1 MNRRPTPETDNN
13 EYAHLF
19 IEQNGYESPLQ
30 ESPEEWA
37 DFARRLERERD
48 AERVFADRLARYI
61 CDIHDVTSSRKVL
74 KITTEACK
82 TWWTHRKEARSE

>member
-48 AERVFADRLARYI
+48 AERAIADRLAGALQPLAWLSGI
-61 CDIHDVTSSRKVL
+61 ETPNTAEEVL
-74 KITTEACK
+74 AA
-82 TWWTHRKEARSE
+82 WKEARSE